1 MSVDGPLGEW
11 LDQSEE
17 ASTTAESR
25 VSLVDPAVAEVA
37 IKRAFR
43 VVHIYLGRRW
53 LEREISEKSRNGYLM
68 IDGPNDADEEEEEQF
83 VRQHRLL
90 ALALELE
97 RAEGIA
103 GFEDLLRSIRTR
115 SMYEAVAE
123 LRAVNLL
130 QVSGEQAWFMSPT
143 GSPGKT
149 YDATVVLSGIEVAV
163 EVKAKT
169 ALPLDQY
176 HPRKIESSLR
186 KARGQLPAAGPSMIY
201 LQLTTPWSV
210 DAEVMVSI
218 ETTIHRWLE
227 NTRRVNAV
235 ILMLEGIFPR
245 KAGGMRFTQARLNI
259 INRSVH
265 KPVPD
270 LQGWLPD

>member
-1 MSVDGPLGEW
+1 MSVNGPLGEW
-11 LDQSEE
+11 LDQSED
-17 ASTTAESR
+17 ASTTAEWHF
-25 VSLVDPAVAEVA
+25 SLVDPAVAEVA

-43 VVHIYLGRRW
+43 VAHIYLGRRW
-53 LEREISEKSRNGYLM
+53 LEREISEKPRNGYLM
-68 IDGPNDADEEEEEQF
+68 IDGPDDAGEGEDEQF

-90 ALALELE
+90 TLALELE
-97 RAEGIA
+97 QAEGIA

-130 QVSGEQAWFMSPT
+130 QVSGEQVWFMPPR

-163 EVKAKT
+163 EIKAKT

-186 KARGQLPAAGPSMIY
+186 KARGQLSSAGPSMIY

-210 DAEVMVSI
+210 DAEVMLSI
-218 ETTIHRWLE
+218 EATVHLWLE
-227 NTRRVNAV
+227 KTRRVNAV
-235 ILMLEGIFPR
+235 ILMLEGMFPR
-245 KAGGMRFTQARLNI
+245 EAGGMRFTQGRLNI